1 MRIEYEAS
9 EVILKPPRRGNVCS
23 VNSIKP
29 YKLMTRDKDVFNKA
43 MAGDKAAIASLSRK
57 FNVPASVIKSRLE
70 ATKLVHDAI
79 VKAKDAKN

>member
-1 MRIEYEAS
+1 MQTEHEAS
-9 EVILKPPRRGNVCS
+9 KVRLKPPRRGNECS

-57 FNVPASVIKSRLE
+57 FNVSASIIKARLE
-70 ATKLVHDAI
+70 ATKLVHEAI
-79 VKAKDAKN
+79 AKAKDAKN